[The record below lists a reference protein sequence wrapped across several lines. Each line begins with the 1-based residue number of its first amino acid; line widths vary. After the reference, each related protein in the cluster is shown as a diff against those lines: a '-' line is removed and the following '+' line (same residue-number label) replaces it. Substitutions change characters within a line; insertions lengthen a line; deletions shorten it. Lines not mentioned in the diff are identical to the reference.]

1 MSSKQLDITLYFL
14 DASRAIRIAWLLE
27 ELDISY
33 KLVTSPRAANGL
45 APPEFKAKIPTHLGS
60 SPVIKDG
67 DLVIQESGAI
77 LEYLIESYDSASRL
91 LPQEA
96 HARASV
102 REWIH
107 ASEGTFMMSAV
118 PIILA
123 RMGMPKEAA
132 QYASGLEAA
141 ISPMVHGAMQWLE
154 TELESGPSKGQFIVG
169 TDLTA
174 AGIMMGFS
182 IECIFAM
189 KLGTES
195 QDWPL
200 ISTWLANMKERK
212 AYKIAVEKTGYS
224 M

>member
-1 MSSKQLDITLYFL
+1 MSSKQPDITLYFL
-14 DASRAIRIAWLLE
+14 NASRAIRIAWLLE

-45 APPEFKAKIPTHLGS
+45 APPEFKAKIPTRLGS
-60 SPVIKDG
+60 SPVIQDG

-77 LEYLIESYDSASRL
+77 VEYLIESYDSTSRL

-102 REWIH
+102 REWIQ
-107 ASEGTFMMSAV
+107 ASEGTFMMNAV
-118 PIILA
+118 PIIMA

-132 QYASGLEAA
+132 QYVSGLEAA
-141 ISPMVHGAMQWLE
+141 IVLRVNEAMQWLE
-154 TELESGPSKGQFIVG
+154 AELESGPSKGQFIVG

-174 AGIMMGFS
+174 ADIMMGFS

-200 ISTWLANMKERK
+200 ISKWLANIKERK
-212 AYKIAVEKTGYS
+212 AYRSAVEKTGYT

>member
-1 MSSKQLDITLYFL
+1 MSSKQPDITLYFL
-14 DASRAIRIAWLLE
+14 NASRAIRIAWLLE

-45 APPEFKAKIPTHLGS
+45 APPEFKAKIPTRLGS
-60 SPVIKDG
+60 SPVIQDG

-77 LEYLIESYDSASRL
+77 VEYLIESYDSASRL
-91 LPQEA
+91 LPQEE
-96 HARASV
+96 HARARV
-102 REWIH
+102 REWIQ
-107 ASEGTFMMSAV
+107 ASEGTFMMNAV
-118 PIILA
+118 PIIMA

-132 QYASGLEAA
+132 QYVSGLEAA
-141 ISPMVHGAMQWLE
+141 IVLRVNEAMQCLE
-154 TELESGPSKGQFIVG
+154 AELESGPSKGQFIVG

-174 AGIMMGFS
+174 ADIMMGFS

-200 ISTWLANMKERK
+200 ISKWLVNIKERK
-212 AYKIAVEKTGYS
+212 AYST
-224 M
+224 

>member
-1 MSSKQLDITLYFL
+1 MPSKQPDITLYFL
-14 DASRAIRIAWLLE
+14 SASRAIRIAWLLE
-27 ELDISY
+27 ELNIPY

-45 APPEFKAKIPTHLGS
+45 APPEFKAKIPTRLGTT
-60 SPVIKDG
+60 PVIQDG

-96 HARASV
+96 HARAKV
-102 REWIH
+102 REWIQ
-107 ASEGTFMMSAV
+107 ASEGTFMMNAV
-118 PIILA
+118 PIIIT

-141 ISPMVHGAMQWLE
+141 IAPRVHEAMQWLE
-154 TELESGPSKGQFIVG
+154 AELESGPSKGQFIVG
-169 TDLTA
+169 ADLTA
-174 AGIMMGFS
+174 ADIMMGFS

-195 QDWPL
+195 REWPL
-200 ISTWLANMKERK
+200 ISKWLANMKERK
-212 AYKIAVEKTGYS
+212 AYKTAVEKTGYS